1 MTSRKPTTGPSED
14 LKHLMNSYGEYFI
27 QEFGEHFESLPEELN
42 ESRDYVLSVPIE
54 YSDLKKYPH
63 IADSLVDDVLK
74 SVDIACTVMND
85 RSREL
90 NEVEYRLRPRLV
102 GLPENKER
110 TIDSLRMRDRSKFFS
125 FECMVSHVNP
135 VMGYIKSAGYTC
147 RDCGVELKI
156 PQKIARERRKPRF
169 CMSCVEIAIEK
180 DGAPPPHPP
189 GWLELDIENCEYED
203 IQYVELTNW
212 VPRPERPAP
221 DPISKIDAILDD
233 ELVATLKEGQFV
245 KVNAV
250 VEVDHLPG
258 RDYIKDT
265 RRLLILRVLSVEKLE
280 GLEYQSRVEMFEML
294 RLEELGSDQE
304 IRGQVDF
311 EDI

>member
-1 MTSRKPTTGPSED
+1 M
-14 LKHLMNSYGEYFI
+14 
-27 QEFGEHFESLPEELN
+27 
-42 ESRDYVLSVPIE
+42 
-54 YSDLKKYPH
+54 
-63 IADSLVDDVLK
+63 
-74 SVDIACTVMND
+74 
-85 RSREL
+85 
-90 NEVEYRLRPRLV
+90 
-102 GLPENKER
+102 
-110 TIDSLRMRDRSKFFS
+110 
-125 FECMVSHVNP
+125 
-135 VMGYIKSAGYTC
+135 
-147 RDCGVELKI
+147 
-156 PQKIARERRKPRF
+156 
-169 CMSCVEIAIEK
+169 
-180 DGAPPPHPP
+180 
-189 GWLELDIENCEYED
+189 
-203 IQYVELTNW
+203 
-212 VPRPERPAP
+212 
-221 DPISKIDAILDD
+221 DD